1 MSWSTASPV
10 YRIDW
15 RPSLALSVALPMLG
29 LLAVLALQLTAL
41 PGPLAWLG
49 GTAALLESLRLSRQH
64 WRQPACRIV
73 WAGCGKPALVQWPL
87 FESQIIASMEIQ
99 QPIDSI
105 SVHLRGPI
113 AVMTG
118 LDERGRQRRWV
129 WYPDTLCPVTRRA
142 LRLAASAP
150 VNSPSTLPIAAA

>member
-15 RPSLALSVALPMLG
+15 RPSPALSAVLPMLG

-49 GTAALLESLRLSRQH
+49 GMVALLGSLRLSRQH
-64 WRQPACRIV
+64 RRQPACRIV
-73 WAGCGKPALVQWPL
+73 WAGRGKPALV
-87 FESQIIASMEIQ
+87 ESQMIAATENPQ
-99 QPIDSI
+99 RIDAI

-113 AVMTG
+113 AVLAG

-129 WYPDTLCPVTRRA
+129 WYPDTLCPATRRA

>member
-15 RPSLALSVALPMLG
+15 RPSLALSVVLPVLG
-29 LLAVLALQLTAL
+29 LLAALALQLTAL

-49 GTAALLESLRLSRQH
+49 GMVALLESLRLSRQH

-73 WAGCGKPALVQWPL
+73 WAGCGKPALVQWQL
-87 FESQIIASMEIQ
+87 FESQMIASTENPQ
-99 QPIDSI
+99 HIDAI

-113 AVMTG
+113 AVMAG
-118 LDERGRQRRWV
+118 LDECGRQRRWV